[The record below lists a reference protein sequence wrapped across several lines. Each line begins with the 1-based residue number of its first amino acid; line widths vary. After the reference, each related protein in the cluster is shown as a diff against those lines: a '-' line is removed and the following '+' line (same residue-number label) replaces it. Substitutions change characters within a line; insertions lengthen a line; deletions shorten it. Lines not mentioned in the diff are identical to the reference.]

1 MTPSRP
7 QSDALVLFGAT
18 GDLAHRK
25 IFPSLYAM
33 ERRGVLHAPVIGCAR
48 KDMTDA
54 QLVERARDGI
64 KRFGTEWDEA
74 VFDRLAARI
83 QYARVD
89 YAEAD
94 CFKDLRDTLGDAEHP
109 LFFLAI
115 PPSVFEQV
123 VEQLQV
129 SGCARGASVVVEK
142 PFGRDL
148 QTALELNEVLH
159 RVFPEDRIF
168 RIDHYLG
175 KEALLNLQYFRFA
188 NRFLEPIW
196 NREHVRSVQITMAE
210 DFGVEG
216 RGGFYDEAGAIRDVV
231 QNHMMQV
238 VALLAMDPPAAADE
252 ESLRDAKV
260 RLFNSMLPFREEDVV
275 RGRFKGFL
283 QENGVLPDSTTETF
297 AAMRLRIDSWRW
309 AGVPFFIR
317 VGKQMPVTATEVTV
331 EMHRPPQRLFP
342 DGGGPARN
350 YFRFQLKPSTVITI
364 GASAKKP
371 GDRMVGEQMEMVAVH
386 RAPSELEAYERLIG
400 DAMAGDTGLFARV
413 DEVEST
419 WRLVDPLL
427 QADTPVHEY
436 EPGTWGPAEA
446 DQLIERYGVWHDPLS
461 PERLCAVAP

>member
-1 MTPSRP
+1 MTITRP
-7 QSDALVLFGAT
+7 TSDALVLFGAT

-33 ERRGVLHAPVIGCAR
+33 ERRGVLNVPVIGCAR

-54 QLVERARDGI
+54 AMVERARDGI
-64 KRFGTEWDEA
+64 EQFGHDFDEGT
-74 VFDRLAARI
+74 FKRLADRI
-83 QYARVD
+83 HYARVD
-89 YAEAD
+89 YAEPD
-94 CFKDLRDTLGDAEHP
+94 CFKKLRDTLGDAKHP
-109 LFFLAI
+109 LFYLAI
-115 PPSVFEQV
+115 PPSMFEGV
-123 VEQLQV
+123 VEQLQA
-129 SGCARGASVVVEK
+129 SGCAEGAAVVVEK

-148 QTALELNEVLH
+148 STALELNEVLH
-159 RVFPEDRIF
+159 RVFQEDRIF

-210 DFGVEG
+210 DIGVEG

-260 RLFNSMLPFREEDVV
+260 RLFRSMLPFREEDVV
-275 RGRFKGFL
+275 RGQFAGYRDKP
-283 QENGVLPDSTTETF
+283 GVAADSTTETF

-317 VGKQMPVTATEVTV
+317 VGKNLPVTATEVTV

-364 GASAKKP
+364 GASAKTP
-371 GDRMVGEQMEMVAVH
+371 GDRMIGEQMEMVAVH
-386 RAPSELEAYERLIG
+386 RQPSEMEAYERLIG
-400 DAMAGDTGLFARV
+400 EALVGDTGLFARV

-419 WRLVDPLL
+419 WRLVDPIL
-427 QADTPVHEY
+427 QANTPIQDY
-436 EPGTWGPAEA
+436 EPGTWGPAAA
-446 DQLIERYGVWHDPLS
+446 DTLIERYGVWHDPLS
-461 PERLCAVAP
+461 PVRLCPVTP